1 MRSSPAGYDKI
12 RYGRRRDDRCI
23 MQKKLTITL
32 DQDVYDRLCRVVG
45 KVDDKRCAEFI
56 LEMVRGRVCS
66 PFTNAEAE
74 KSFGE
79 LQEAAEERA
88 RAYLKSLYQSGQLDL
103 ARQLGDPPQWVE
115 LAYQAMLAG
124 DSWEGSAVEILKLG
138 YREMADDEE
147 REAETEEW
155 VEGLIGDVL
164 PAGEV
169 VDESR

>member
-1 MRSSPAGYDKI
+1 MPKE
-12 RYGRRRDDRCI
+12 
-23 MQKKLTITL
+23 LTITL

-45 KVDDKRCAEFI
+45 DEDETRCAEFV
-56 LEMVRGRVCS
+56 LELVRGRVCS
-66 PFTNAEAE
+66 PYTNAEA
-74 KSFGE
+74 KNPYGE
-79 LQEAAEERA
+79 SQEAAEKRA

-124 DSWEGSAVEILKLG
+124 DSWEGSAVDILKLG

-147 REAETEEW
+147 REAEAEEW